1 MQTSQKHSQL
11 FSSPSL
17 LAGLVSGL
25 LLLAACQPIDPA
37 YVAAQQTAQASGA
50 PAAEAVGTPEPSA
63 VATGV
68 EPASATIATSSL
80 RVRALPSDSA
90 EVIASAKEGEVYSVT
105 GISSDGAWIQIEIDE
120 APGGLGWISAEFVTL
135 TGDITSIEVVDVE
148 EAEVA
153 EEATEEAAEEATPEA
168 TEEATEEVTEEAT
181 PEPTEEATPEA
192 TEEVT
197 EEATPEATEE
207 AVEEATPEAT
217 EEAAEEATPE
227 ATEEVTEEAAEEAT
241 PEATEEAAEEAT
253 EEATPEPTEEATEEA
268 AEEATPEAT
277 EEAAEEATPEATEEA
292 AEEGAE
298 DAGLGTV
305 TIVANPPLRVR
316 SEPTTEVDNKIGNVF
331 DGEVYT
337 VLEVS
342 EDGLWVRIETPQFP
356 EGSGWVSS
364 EFVVFNEE

>member
-207 AVEEATPEAT
+207 
-217 EEAAEEATPE
+217 
-227 ATEEVTEEAAEEAT
+227 VTEEAAEEAT

>member
-120 APGGLGWISAEFVTL
+120 APDGLGWISAEFVTL

-148 EAEVA
+148 EAEA
-153 EEATEEAAEEATPEA
+153 AEEATEEATEEAAEEATP
-168 TEEATEEVTEEAT
+168 EATEEVTEEAT

-207 AVEEATPEAT
+207 AV
-217 EEAAEEATPE
+217 EEATPE